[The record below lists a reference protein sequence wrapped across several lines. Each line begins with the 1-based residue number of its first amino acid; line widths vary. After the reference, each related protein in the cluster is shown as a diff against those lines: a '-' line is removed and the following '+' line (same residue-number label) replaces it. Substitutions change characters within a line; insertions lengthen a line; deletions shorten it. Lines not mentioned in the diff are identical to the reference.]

1 MAVRPC
7 CRSRGG
13 SSLPS
18 ELLGAPITVNPQSR
32 EVLDGNGAR
41 GPRAVRSADGRA
53 RRAGIGMT
61 KLEGTMA
68 EISISACRTA
78 LQWAWCRRQAGIP
91 LKVQGRQVVIDRPV
105 EARGKNWVCGDLELG
120 RAEKVALTKEARR
133 IIAEKVTPQP
143 PWAFPPEIS
152 SRECVKAI
160 EHAGGVTIRHRGEE
174 LHITEIV
181 TRGTHWWSGDM
192 RLTPGAKRRLTNA
205 AREILKFRHSW
216 RALRG

>member
-1 MAVRPC
+1 M
-7 CRSRGG
+7 
-13 SSLPS
+13 
-18 ELLGAPITVNPQSR
+18 
-32 EVLDGNGAR
+32 
-41 GPRAVRSADGRA
+41 RSADGRA
-53 RRAGIGMT
+53 LRAGLEMT

-78 LQWAWCRRQAGIP
+78 LQWAWCRRQAGIL

-152 SRECVKAI
+152 SQECLKAI
-160 EHAGGVTIRHRGEE
+160 EHAGGVTIKHRGEE
-174 LHITEIV
+174 LHITELV
-181 TRGTHWWSGDM
+181 TRGTHWWSGDR

-216 RALRG
+216 RAAAM

>member
-1 MAVRPC
+1 
-7 CRSRGG
+7 
-13 SSLPS
+13 
-18 ELLGAPITVNPQSR
+18 
-32 EVLDGNGAR
+32 
-41 GPRAVRSADGRA
+41 
-53 RRAGIGMT
+53 MT

-78 LQWAWCRRQAGIP
+78 LQWAWCRRQAGIA
-91 LKVQGRQVVIDRPV
+91 LKLQGRQVVIDRPV
-105 EARGKNWVCGDLELG
+105 EARGKNWVCGELELG

-152 SRECVKAI
+152 SQECLKAI

-174 LHITEIV
+174 LHITELV

-216 RALRG
+216 RAAAM